1 MTNVEADP
9 VELIRLVDARGD
21 CAADDREL
29 QLPTPADA
37 LTFALWTGVN
47 AVCAPEKLQ
56 TADGT
61 LNGR

>member
-1 MTNVEADP
+1 MDF
-9 VELIRLVDARGD
+9 IQLVDAWGD
-21 CAADDREL
+21 CAADDREPL
-29 QLPTPADA
+29 ISTPADA